1 MKPDFMGHSG
11 LKAHQLNNT
20 YLEAILERQ
29 PSVVIV
35 MLGGND
41 VYFHQ
46 KKPDLKLK
54 SASETYE
61 NIMYFRKTLLQC
73 QVPVLVAALIT
84 RPSGLAEIEKVN
96 KQLTHE
102 LRTLFFGLSSS
113 LRKKLTFSGNSNS
126 ARVHLDK
133 ESYCKVF
140 RSIKQQLSCKKN
152 QREIDF
158 FILTSMNTVLLQ
170 VISSVSDVQLYSCLE

>member
-1 MKPDFMGHSG
+1 M
-11 LKAHQLNNT
+11 NNT

-96 KQLTHE
+96 KHLTH
-102 LRTLFFGLSSS
+102 LFFGLSSS

-126 ARVHLDK
+126 ARVHFDE

-140 RSIKQQLSCKKN
+140 HSIKQQLSCKKN

-158 FILTSMNTVLLQ
+158 FKISINTVLLR
-170 VISSVSDVQLYSCLE
+170 SRN

>member
-11 LKAHQLNNT
+11 LKSYQLNNT

-61 NIMYFRKTLLQC
+61 NIMYFRKTLFQC
-73 QVPVLVAALIT
+73 QVLVLVAALIM
-84 RPSGLAEIEKVN
+84 RPSGLAENEKNN

-102 LRTLFFGLSSS
+102 LRTLFFGLGSS

-126 ARVHLDK
+126 TRVHLDE

-152 QREIDF
+152 
-158 FILTSMNTVLLQ
+158 
-170 VISSVSDVQLYSCLE
+170 